1 MPSIQTDISE
11 ILSAELRDASPQLTE
26 LLDLLAEEQ
35 SPESRRATLRRLG
48 AHWYHQGGEAGVL
61 AKLGLALVEQYSLD
75 ASVALAELL
84 MAYGAAREEQ
94 RTHEWEQHLVRRMA
108 ELRGLHEVIKAANST
123 LDLDTS
129 MRLVVETVAE
139 VIGVEA
145 CSVYLY
151 DKNSDDLT
159 LRATRGLNQAAIGQ
173 FRLPLGE
180 GVNGWAAKEGKPI
193 AVRDVRQEPRFHV
206 EPSLGE
212 EPFRSM
218 LSVPIVLYSAE
229 RFHVAGDKLQGV
241 IAVQTDGPRD
251 FSDEEVNFIETVAGE
266 LAFFIANAQLY
277 QQTDEQLHQKLR
289 ELTTLQQVSKS
300 IAEQLNVQEVL
311 KLIVLKAVDLAHVD
325 RADIFSCEEDD
336 TLRLAATYG
345 GAHRGGVLDFIA
357 QAVRE
362 GRPLHVFDAYSDMRF
377 PELAQVAAQEGF
389 QSLFCL
395 PLRVQRESAI
405 GAIGALVLYARE
417 ARLFDYELVR
427 LLSTFADEAAIA
439 FEKARLY
446 AESQRALAI
455 KSTMLQEMH
464 HRVRNNLQTIS
475 ALLAMQ
481 QRRLDPQGH
490 GATALRD
497 SIARIQ
503 AIAAVHNLLCRDDI
517 GVTTV
522 DALARLIVENAQVSL
537 VSPEQPIGFEVRGAP
552 APVESRVAT
561 VLGIVLNELVANA
574 MSHGLALEG
583 GNVVIETNEEGG
595 MIVVEVRDDGPS
607 HAHVEESSSGSGLGL
622 QIIRTLVS
630 EDLDGEFA
638 LVEEDGWMCAR
649 VRFPQRVGSEQH
661 AE

>member
-1 MPSIQTDISE
+1 MLPTQSSISE
-11 ILSAELRDASPQLTE
+11 MLSAELRASSPQVTE

-48 AHWYHQGGEAGVL
+48 AHWYRQGGEPGVL
-61 AKLGLALVEQYSLD
+61 AELGLALVEQHGLD
-75 ASVALAELL
+75 AGVALAELL
-84 MAYGAAREEQ
+84 MSYGAAREEQ

-108 ELRGLHEVIKAANST
+108 ELRGLHKVISAANST

-129 MRLVVETVAE
+129 MRLVVETVAD
-139 VIGVEA
+139 VISVEA

-159 LRATRGLNQAAIGQ
+159 LRATRGLNPAAIGQ
-173 FRLPLGE
+173 FRLPLGD
-180 GVNGWAAKEGKPI
+180 GINGWAAKEGKPI
-193 AVRDVRQEPRFHV
+193 AVRDVRQDSRFHV

-218 LSVPIVLYSAE
+218 LAVPIVLFSAE
-229 RFHVAGDKLQGV
+229 RFHFAADKLQGV
-241 IAVQTDGPRD
+241 IAVQTNGPRD
-251 FSDEEVNFIETVAGE
+251 FSDDEINFVETVAGE

-277 QQTDEQLHQKLR
+277 QHTDEQLHQKLR

-300 IAEQLNVQEVL
+300 IAEQLDLQEVL
-311 KLIVLKAVDLAHVD
+311 KLIVAKAVDLAHVD
-325 RADIFSCEEDD
+325 RADIFSCEEDG

-362 GRPLHVFDAYSDMRF
+362 GRPLHVMDAYSDSRF
-377 PELAQVAAQEGF
+377 PELAQVAAHEGF
-389 QSLFCL
+389 YSLFCL
-395 PLRVQRESAI
+395 PLRVQRSR
-405 GAIGALVLYARE
+405 AIGALVLYTRE
-417 ARLFDYELVR
+417 ARLFDYEQVR

-439 FEKARLY
+439 LENARLY
-446 AESQRALAI
+446 DESQRALAV

-475 ALLAMQ
+475 ALLTMQ
-481 QRRLDPQGH
+481 QRRLDPQGR
-490 GATALRD
+490 GAAALRD

-522 DALARLIVENAQVSL
+522 DALARLIVDNAQVSL
-537 VSPEQPIGFEVRGAP
+537 VSPERPICFSVRGAP
-552 APVESRVAT
+552 AEVESRVAT
-561 VLGIVLNELVANA
+561 VLAIVLNELVSNA

-583 GNVVIETNEEGG
+583 GNIVVETRQEDGTNF
-595 MIVVEVRDDGPS
+595 VEVRDDGPS
-607 HAHVEESSSGSGLGL
+607 HAAIEESSSGSGLGL
-622 QIIRTLVS
+622 HII
-630 EDLDGEFA
+630 
-638 LVEEDGWMCAR
+638 
-649 VRFPQRVGSEQH
+649 
-661 AE
+661 